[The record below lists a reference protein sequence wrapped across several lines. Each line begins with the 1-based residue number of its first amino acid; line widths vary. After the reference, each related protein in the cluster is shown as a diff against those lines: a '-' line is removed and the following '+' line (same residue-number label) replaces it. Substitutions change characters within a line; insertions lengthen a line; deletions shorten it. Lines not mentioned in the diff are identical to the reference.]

1 MILLDTNVL
10 SEVMKP
16 SPSPRVMRWM
26 AKQLAL
32 DLFTTA
38 ISHAEI
44 LYGMELLPKGKRR
57 SALQVQAESMFE
69 EDFADRILPL
79 TAMRHAGLHG
89 WSRDAG
95 RWAGRPVSSMRQSQ
109 PLPARGQQCW
119 RPAIRVI
126 SMTVA

>member
-1 MILLDTNVL
+1 MILLDTHVL

-26 AKQLAL
+26 AKQPAL

-69 EDFADRILPL
+69 EDFADRILPML
-79 TAMRHAGLHG
+79 TA
-89 WSRDAG
+89 
-95 RWAGRPVSSMRQSQ
+95 MRQSQ